1 MRPQRVVEERGRRK
15 FMSRR
20 FRLAMLAASVA
31 AIMAIGPVAI
41 AHPGLAAGEPNC
53 LGQRNAH
60 ANDPHGHHDQ
70 MNPQERAALLQENVV
85 FFHGISPP
93 AFQEFLEDFFGADLQ
108 VSVGEKNKWT
118 KAVCAGEVP
127 FPEE

>member
-1 MRPQRVVEERGRRK
+1 
-15 FMSRR
+15 MSRR
-20 FRLAMLAASVA
+20 LRLVMLAATVA
-31 AIMAIGPVAI
+31 AIMVIGPA
-41 AHPGLAAGEPNC
+41 AMADPGLAAGEPNC

-60 ANDPHGHHDQ
+60 SNDPDGHHGLTP
-70 MNPQERAALLQENVV
+70 NERAAFLQENVV
-85 FFHGISPP
+85 FFHSVSPP
-93 AFQEFLEDFFGADLQ
+93 EFQEFLEDFFGEDLE

>member
-1 MRPQRVVEERGRRK
+1 MRRRLRFATLAVV
-15 FMSRR
+15 M
-20 FRLAMLAASVA
+20 AASMTVGPA
-31 AIMAIGPVAI
+31 AMAD
-41 AHPGLAAGEPNC
+41 PGLNEGEPNC

-60 ANDPHGHHDQ
+60 SNDPHGHHGLT
-70 MNPQERAALLQENVV
+70 PVERAELLQENVV

-93 AFQEFLEDFFGADLQ
+93 EFQEFLENFFGEDLE
-108 VSVGEKNKWT
+108 VSVGEKNRWT